1 MQSIPPRA
9 PPLDPEVLPALLDP
23 AGMRAHLDDLH
34 RQYDEAR
41 AAGRV
46 LHLYPIRERLIVYE
60 ELYCTEL
67 SAAALGVV

>member
-1 MQSIPPRA
+1 MQPVPPRA
-9 PPLDPEVLPALLDP
+9 PSLDPEVLPILLDP
-23 AGMRAHLDDLH
+23 AGLRAHLDDLH

-46 LHLYPIRERLIVYE
+46 LHLYPIRERLIVFE
-60 ELYCTEL
+60 GLYCREL